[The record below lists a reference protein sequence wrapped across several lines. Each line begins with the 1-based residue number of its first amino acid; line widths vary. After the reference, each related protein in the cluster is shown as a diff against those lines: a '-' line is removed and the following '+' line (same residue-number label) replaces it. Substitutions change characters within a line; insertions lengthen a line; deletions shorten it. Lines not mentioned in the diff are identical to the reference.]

1 MLRNCFTAI
10 VGGIVLLCFFCS
22 NSIAQTEPESSYI
35 ANLNDTRFK
44 DVVEDMTSPTLEK
57 STLKPVPP
65 MIGIVNEGSGYS
77 ISLIRVQWRRAD
89 PIDLW
94 LMKPTGVKKPPVI
107 IYLNGFPTDTDF
119 FKDPSFQQLS
129 TQGGFAAVGFVT
141 ALTGH
146 RYHDIGLNKWFV
158 SELQQSLAESAHDVQ
173 MVLNYLASRGDL
185 DMDRV
190 GLFGQFS
197 GATVGVLAAAADPR
211 IKVLDALD
219 PWGDWPTWMGKSP
232 FVPDKERPNF
242 IKPEFLSKAATL
254 EPLDWIPKVQSKKIR
269 LLQRTY
275 EGETPLE
282 SKMKLQAAVPAGAT
296 TVLYK
301 TSDEFNKAN
310 AEHAEKAL
318 HWIKS
323 ALQSL
328 PPAEAVPAAGSAVA
342 EKKSN

>member
-1 MLRNCFTAI
+1 MSRNCFTAM
-10 VGGIVLLCFFCS
+10 VGGIVLLCFFCP
-22 NSIAQTEPESSYI
+22 NSIAQTEPELSHI
-35 ANLNDTRFK
+35 TNLTDTRFK

-65 MIGIVNEGSGYS
+65 MIGFVNEESGYS
-77 ISLIRVQWRRAD
+77 ISLIRVQWRWAD

-107 IYLNGFPTDTDF
+107 IYLNGFPTDTDV
-119 FKDPSFQQLS
+119 FKEQGFQQLS

-158 SELQQSLAESAHDVQ
+158 SELQRSLAESAHDVQ
-173 MVLNYLASRGDL
+173 MVLNYLASRGNL
-185 DMDRV
+185 DMERV
-190 GLFGQFS
+190 GLFGQLS
-197 GATVGVLAAAADPR
+197 GATVGILAAAADPR

-219 PWGDWPTWMGKSP
+219 PWGDWPTWMAKSP
-232 FVPDKERPNF
+232 FVPEEERPNF
-242 IKPEFLSKAATL
+242 IKPEFLSKAAKL
-254 EPLDWIPKVQSKKIR
+254 EPLDWMPKVQSKKFR
-269 LLQRTY
+269 LLQRTS

-296 TVLYK
+296 VVLYK
-301 TSDEFNKAN
+301 TSDEFVKAN
-310 AEHAEKAL
+310 SEHPERSL
-318 HWIKS
+318 YWIKS

-328 PPAEAVPAAGSAVA
+328 PAAEAVSAAPA
-342 EKKSN
+342 KPN

>member
-1 MLRNCFTAI
+1 MLRNCFTAM
-10 VGGIVLLCFFCS
+10 VGGIVLLCFFCPS
-22 NSIAQTEPESSYI
+22 SIAQMEPELPPI
-35 ANLNDTRFK
+35 DKPNDTRFK

-57 STLKPVPP
+57 SALKPVPA
-65 MIGIVNEGSGYS
+65 MVGLANQGSGYS

-94 LMKPTGVKKPPVI
+94 LIKPTGVKKPPVI
-107 IYLNGFPTDTDF
+107 IYLNGFPTDTDV
-119 FKDPSFQQLS
+119 FKEQGFQQLS

-190 GLFGQFS
+190 GLFGQLS
-197 GATVGVLAAAADPR
+197 GATVGILAAAADPR

-219 PWGDWPTWMGKSP
+219 PWGDWPTWMAKSP
-232 FVPDKERPNF
+232 FVPEEERPNF
-242 IKPEFLSKAATL
+242 VKPEFLSKAAKL
-254 EPLDWIPKVQSKKIR
+254 EPLDWMPKVQSKKFR
-269 LLQRTY
+269 LLQRTS

-296 TVLYK
+296 VVLYK
-301 TSDEFNKAN
+301 TSDEFVKAN
-310 AEHAEKAL
+310 SEHPERAL
-318 HWIKS
+318 YWIKS

-328 PPAEAVPAAGSAVA
+328 PAAEGASAAPAKP
-342 EKKSN
+342 N

>member
-1 MLRNCFTAI
+1 MSRNCFTAM
-10 VGGIVLLCFFCS
+10 VGGIVLLCFFCP
-22 NSIAQTEPESSYI
+22 NSIAQTEPEPSYI
-35 ANLNDTRFK
+35 THLTDTRFK

-57 STLKPVPP
+57 STLKPVPA
-65 MIGIVNEGSGYS
+65 MIGFVNEEPGYS
-77 ISLIRVQWRRAD
+77 IALIRVQWRWAD

-119 FKDPSFQQLS
+119 FKDPNFQQLS

-158 SELQQSLAESAHDVQ
+158 SELQRSLAESAHDVQ
-173 MVLNYLASRGDL
+173 MVLNYVASRGDL

-197 GATVGVLAAAADPR
+197 GATVGILAAAADPR

-232 FVPDKERPNF
+232 FVPDEERPNF
-242 IKPEFLSKAATL
+242 VKPEFLSKAATL
-254 EPLDWIPKVQSKKIR
+254 EPFDWMPKVQSKKFR

-296 TVLYK
+296 AVLYK
-301 TSDEFNKAN
+301 TSDEFDKAT
-310 AEHAEKAL
+310 ADRPEKAL
-318 HWIKS
+318 YWIKS

-328 PPAEAVPAAGSAVA
+328 PSAGSVA
-342 EKKSN
+342 AAPVKPN

>member
-1 MLRNCFTAI
+1 MSRNRFTAI
-10 VGGIVLLCFFCS
+10 FGGIVLLCFFCP
-22 NSIAQTEPESSYI
+22 NSSAQTEPEISRI
-35 ANLNDTRFK
+35 ANLTDPRFK

-57 STLKPVPP
+57 STLKPVPA
-65 MIGIVNEGSGYS
+65 MVAVLNEEPGYS
-77 ISLIRVQWRRAD
+77 ISLIRVQWRLAD

-107 IYLNGFPTDTDF
+107 IYLNGFPTDTDA
-119 FKDPSFQQLS
+119 FKDPNFQQLS
-129 TQGGFAAVGFVT
+129 TEDGFAAVGLVT

-173 MVLNYLASRGDL
+173 MVVSYLGSRGDL

-197 GATVGVLAAAADPR
+197 GATVGILAAAADPR
-211 IKVLDALD
+211 IKVLDAFD

-232 FVPDKERPNF
+232 FVPEEERPNF

-254 EPLDWIPKVQSKKIR
+254 EPLDWMPKVQSKKFR

-275 EGETPLE
+275 EGETPVE
-282 SKMKLQAAVPAGAT
+282 SKMKLQAAVPAGGT
-296 TVLYK
+296 SVLYK
-301 TSDEFNKAN
+301 TVDEFIKARE
-310 AEHAEKAL
+310 EHPEKSL
-318 HWIKS
+318 YWIKS

-328 PPAEAVPAAGSAVA
+328 PTSQGVSAGPV
-342 EKKSN
+342 KSN

>member
-1 MLRNCFTAI
+1 MLRNCFTAM
-10 VGGIVLLCFFCS
+10 VGGIVLLCFFCP
-22 NSIAQTEPESSYI
+22 NGIAQTEPEISHI
-35 ANLNDTRFK
+35 TNPTDTRLK
-44 DVVEDMTSPTLEK
+44 DVVEDMTSPTLGK
-57 STLKPVPP
+57 SILKPVPAMVGP
-65 MIGIVNEGSGYS
+65 AGEGSGYS

-94 LMKPTGVKKPPVI
+94 LIKPTGVKKHPVI
-107 IYLNGFPTDTDF
+107 IYLNGFPTDTDL
-119 FKDPSFQQLS
+119 FKEQGFQQLS

-173 MVLNYLASRGDL
+173 MVLNYLVSRGDL

-197 GATVGVLAAAADPR
+197 GATVGILTAAADPR

-219 PWGDWPTWMGKSP
+219 PWGDWPTWMAKSP
-232 FVPDKERPNF
+232 FVPEEERPNF
-242 IKPEFLSKAATL
+242 VKPEFLSKAAAL
-254 EPLDWIPKVQSKKIR
+254 EPLDWMPKVQSKKFR

-301 TSDEFNKAN
+301 TSDEFDKAN
-310 AEHAEKAL
+310 TENPEKAL

-328 PPAEAVPAAGSAVA
+328 PAAEAV
-342 EKKSN
+342 KSN